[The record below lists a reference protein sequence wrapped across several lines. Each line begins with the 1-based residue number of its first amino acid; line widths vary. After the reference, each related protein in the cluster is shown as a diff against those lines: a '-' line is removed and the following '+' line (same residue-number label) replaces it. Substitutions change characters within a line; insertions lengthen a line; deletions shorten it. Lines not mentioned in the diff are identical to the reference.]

1 MDLEFQLSFDF
12 NEEEDIIERMF
23 QDEIFNFRYYPG
35 LRCIWNESSFDRQLD
50 FGRIKYGK

>member
-35 LRCIWNESSFDRQLD
+35 LRCI
-50 FGRIKYGK
+50 

>member
-23 QDEIFNFRYYPG
+23 QHEIFNFYYYPG
-35 LRCIWNESSFDRQLD
+35 LKDKMHL
-50 FGRIKYGK
+50 K